1 MNTPPA
7 KTIIFFL
14 LFHAIQYNNVV
25 TAQEATR
32 NGNEIIEHIAET
44 YAENYNAETDL
55 APLLEDLQ
63 RYMEN
68 PFNINTA
75 TRNNLEK
82 LRFLTTFQIE
92 NLLAYLREYGQIYS
106 QYELQAIEGFNR
118 QTASDLAAFVQF
130 LPPDKE
136 VKTYWNQTI
145 NMRYRQY
152 IETKSGFIEN
162 DDGEAKFTGI
172 KPNLLLKYRVE
183 KGDKFQFG
191 FTAENDEG
199 EAFFSGN
206 NPYGFDFYSA
216 FAGFRF
222 QSILKEVYV
231 GDYQVKTGQGLISW
245 SGYGKRKSNEGVNIR
260 PMGQGLRGYSSTD
273 ENNHLRGV
281 SARFGHKNFDIITY
295 YSYLH
300 VDANVTESDSSGNPV
315 LISSIKTTGYHR
327 TTDELN
333 DRDVQL
339 VQTAGAQVRYT
350 INRFSAGINS
360 AFQIYDIPIE
370 PSQQLYNRY
379 SFSGRQNYNF
389 STDFLWV
396 FNRVNFFGEAAISR
410 SKGKAIITGLEAQ
423 PANEISFSL
432 LYRNY
437 TPDFHSI
444 NGQAFSESDGNK
456 NEEGLYTGL
465 SVLPLPKI
473 KLSGYVDFYR
483 SHWLKFT
490 SSSPV
495 RGTDFMMQTDYSPTN
510 NIEIYLRYKNESNSE
525 KTGELSPIRHD
536 AGQNIQRIRLNAT
549 WEIDDRFNIKL
560 RAEVSKYQKEGNGER
575 GIMTFADFNGKPL
588 PKLKFNARFA
598 WFNTSNFDS
607 RIYAYENDVLHYF
620 YIPAFFSKGLRY
632 YLNMKYELSSKFN
645 IYFKIAQTYY
655 LADSFEIGSG
665 NAAIEGNKRTD
676 LKVHLKYRF

>member
-7 KTIIFFL
+7 KTLFFIL
-14 LFHAIQYNNVV
+14 LLHAIQYNNVV
-25 TAQEATR
+25 TAQEVTQ
-32 NGNEIIEHIAET
+32 NGNEIIERIAET

-55 APLLEDLQ
+55 TPLLEDLQ
-63 RYMEN
+63 RHIEN

-75 TRNNLEK
+75 TRNDFEK
-82 LRFLTTFQIE
+82 LHFLTTFQIE
-92 NLLAYLREYGQIYS
+92 NLLAYLHKYGQVYS

-118 QTASDLAAFVQF
+118 QTASDLAVFVQF
-130 LPPDKE
+130 LPPDE
-136 VKTYWNQTI
+136 EERTYWNQAI

-152 IETKSGFIEN
+152 LETKSGFNED
-162 DDGEAKFTGI
+162 DDGNSKFAGI

-183 KGDKFQFG
+183 KGNKFQFG

-199 EAFFSGN
+199 EEFFSGH

-216 FAGFRF
+216 FASFQF
-222 QSILKEVYV
+222 QSFLKEVYI

-245 SGYGKRKSNEGVNIR
+245 SGYGKRKSSQGINIR
-260 PMGQGLRGYSSTD
+260 PMRQGLRGYTSTD

-281 SARFGHKNFDIITY
+281 AARFRHKKYDVITY
-295 YSYLH
+295 YSYHH
-300 VDANVTESDSSGNPV
+300 VDANVTETDTSDTATKV
-315 LISSIKTTGYHR
+315 SSIKTTGYHR
-327 TTDELN
+327 TNDEIS

-339 VQTAGAQVRYT
+339 VQTAGAQIRYT

-370 PSQQLYNRY
+370 PSQQLYKRY
-379 SFSGRQNYNF
+379 SFSGRRNYNL

-410 SKGKAIITGLEAQ
+410 SKGSAIISGLEAQ

-437 TPDFHSI
+437 APDFHSI
-444 NGQAFSESDGNK
+444 NGQAFSESGGNK
-456 NEEGLYTGL
+456 NEEGFYTGW
-465 SVLPLPKI
+465 SILPFPKI

-490 SSSPV
+490 SSAPV
-495 RGTDFMMQTDYSPTN
+495 RGTDFMLQTDYSPTN
-510 NIEIYLRYKNESNSE
+510 NIEIYLRYKNETNSE
-525 KTGELSPIRHD
+525 KAGELSTIRHD
-536 AGQNIQRIRLNAT
+536 TGQNTQRLRLNAQF
-549 WEIDDRFNIKL
+549 EINDRFNLKF
-560 RAEVSKYQKEGNGER
+560 RTEVSKYKKEKNEEK

-588 PKLKFNARFA
+588 PKFKFNARFA
-598 WFNTSNFDS
+598 WFNTSNYDS

-620 YIPAFFSKGLRY
+620 YIPAFFSEGLRY
-632 YLNMKYELSSKFN
+632 YLNMKYNLSSKLK
-645 IYFKIAQTYY
+645 IYLKIAQTYY
-655 LADSFEIGSG
+655 LDDSFEIGSG
-665 NAAIEGNKRTD
+665 NAAIEGNKRTGF
-676 LKVHLKYRF
+676 KV

>member
-1 MNTPPA
+1 MNTPPP
-7 KTIIFFL
+7 KTIITIFL
-14 LFHAIQYNNVV
+14 ILTLQYQNVV
-25 TAQEATR
+25 YAQDAMQS
-32 NGNEIIEHIAET
+32 GNEVLERIAET
-44 YAENYNAETDL
+44 YAENYDTETDL
-55 APLLEDLQ
+55 TPLLEDLQ

-75 TRNNLEK
+75 SRQDLEK

-92 NLLAYLREYGQIYS
+92 NLLGYQRKFGQIYS
-106 QYELQAIEGFNR
+106 KYELQAIEGFNR

-130 LPPDKE
+130 RPPDEE
-136 VKTYWNQTI
+136 VKAYWKHTI

-152 IETKSGFIEN
+152 LETKSGFKE
-162 DDGEAKFTGI
+162 DDEGNSNFAGI
-172 KPNLLLKYRVE
+172 KPNLLLKYRIE

-191 FTAENDEG
+191 LTAENDEG
-199 EAFFSGN
+199 EEFFSGS
-206 NPYGFDFYSA
+206 NPHGFDFYSA
-216 FAGFRF
+216 FAGFQF
-222 QSILKEVYV
+222 QSFLKELYI

-245 SGYGKRKSNEGVNIR
+245 SGYGKRKSSTGINIR

-281 SARFGHKNFDIITY
+281 ATRLGNKNFDIITY
-295 YSYLH
+295 YSYHH
-300 VDANVTESDSSGNPV
+300 VDANVSETDSTGSPV
-315 LISSIKTTGYHR
+315 LVSSIKTTVYHR
-327 TTDELN
+327 TNDELN

-360 AFQIYDIPIE
+360 AFQVYDIPIE

-379 SFSGRQNYNF
+379 SFSGRRNYNL

-410 SKGKAIITGLEAQ
+410 SKGSAIISGLEAQ

-437 TPDFHSI
+437 APDFHSI

-456 NEEGLYTGL
+456 NEEGFYTGW
-465 SVLPLPKI
+465 SILPLPKI

-490 SSSPV
+490 SSAPV
-495 RGTDFMMQTDYSPTN
+495 RGTDFMLQTDYSPAN
-510 NIEIYLRYKNESNSE
+510 NIEIYLRYKNETNSE
-525 KTGELSPIRHD
+525 KAGELSTIRHD
-536 AGQNIQRIRLNAT
+536 TGQNIQRLRLNAD
-549 WEIDDRFNIKL
+549 WGINDKFKL
-560 RAEVSKYQKEGNGER
+560 KFRTEASKYKKEGNTEN
-575 GIMTFADFNGKPL
+575 GIMIFTDFNGKPL

-598 WFNTSNFDS
+598 WFNTSNYDS

-632 YLNMKYELSSKFN
+632 YLNMKYEISSKLN
-645 IYFKIAQTYY
+645 VYFKIAQTYY
-655 LADSFEIGSG
+655 RDDSFQIGSG
-665 NAAIEGNKRTD
+665 NAAIKGNTRTG